1 MRAHRLCGQSVL
13 LWNTRSRSGTR
24 PHESHLRNSIY
35 LIEIQRLNSS
45 LIGTP
50 DAIPRPEKTMNYS
63 YPRSVR
69 VFRLSR
75 GMQIVLEVAVAMSAA
90 LFMSYLILHGVL

>member
-1 MRAHRLCGQSVL
+1 
-13 LWNTRSRSGTR
+13 
-24 PHESHLRNSIY
+24 
-35 LIEIQRLNSS
+35 
-45 LIGTP
+45 
-50 DAIPRPEKTMNYS
+50 MNYS

-75 GMQIVLEVAVAMSAA
+75 GMQIALEVAVAVSSA